1 MKIYRDG
8 KFSSEVTKDQ
18 IKYIDRAIRRTERKG
33 CASWA
38 TLLKEELKRDIPDL
52 EEVIIS
58 VFHLRNREGI
68 ITGLSYKPFIYLTK
82 KGK

>member
-18 IKYIDRAIRRTERKG
+18 IKLIDKAIRRTERKG

-38 TLLKEELKRDIPDL
+38 SILKEELIKDIPELD
-52 EEVIIS
+52 EVIIS
-58 VFHLRNREGI
+58 VFHLRNREGV
-68 ITGLSYKPFIYLTK
+68 ITGLSYKPFIYLNK